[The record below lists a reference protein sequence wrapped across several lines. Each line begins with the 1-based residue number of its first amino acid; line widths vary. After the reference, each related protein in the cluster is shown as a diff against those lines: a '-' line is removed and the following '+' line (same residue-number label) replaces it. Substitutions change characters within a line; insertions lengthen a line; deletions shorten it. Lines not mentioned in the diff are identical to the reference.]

1 MCAKKMS
8 QAALFTLSMFSSY
21 EGFSQSAVAKYEW
34 GLNLGAYIYQGD
46 LEPDR
51 LGSLK
56 TIRPGIA
63 VSFAR
68 ILTPSFSLRANFN
81 LASLKGDETKYDP
94 EYRKYRAF
102 KFTNSVKELNVM
114 GQWNILGT
122 ARYMTKFEPYLFAGV
137 GLSFMKVTRDY
148 SGFISEYF
156 SPEENLPARLARDLE
171 QRTRRTV
178 AVIPAGGGL
187 RYNLSS
193 SVTLN
198 TETTYRFTRSDYI
211 DGYSIAA
218 NPAKKDNYL
227 SQTIGVSFKIGN
239 RNKDKMGCPVMKY

>member
-1 MCAKKMS
+1 MCAKKIS
-8 QAALFTLSMFSSY
+8 QAALLTLSIFS
-21 EGFSQSAVAKYEW
+21 FSETFAQSANARYEW

-46 LEPDR
+46 LEPGR

-56 TIRPGIA
+56 TVRPGIG
-63 VSFAR
+63 VTFAR

-81 LASLKGDETKYDP
+81 LASLRGDETKYDP

-102 KFTNSVKELNVM
+102 KFTNGVKELNVV
-114 GQWNILGT
+114 GQWNILGGM
-122 ARYMTKFEPYLFAGV
+122 RYTPKFEPYLFAGA
-137 GLSFMKVTRDY
+137 GLSYMNVTRDF

-156 SPEENLPARLARDLE
+156 SPEENIPARLAEDLTHS
-171 QRTRRTV
+171 TRRLI
-178 AVIPAGGGL
+178 AVVPAGGGI

-198 TETTYRFTRSDYI
+198 TETTYRFTNSDYI

-218 NPAKKDNYL
+218 NPDKKDNYL

-239 RNKDKMGCPVMKY
+239 RNRNKMGCPVMVY